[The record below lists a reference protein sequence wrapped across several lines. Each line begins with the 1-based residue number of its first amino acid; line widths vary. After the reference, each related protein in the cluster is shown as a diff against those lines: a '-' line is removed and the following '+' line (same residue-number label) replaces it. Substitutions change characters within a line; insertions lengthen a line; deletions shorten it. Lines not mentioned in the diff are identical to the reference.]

1 MDSESDDNEST
12 LDVEE
17 ANGTKG
23 SVEEELDELNKEQD
37 MDMDELLTSVCFFYL
52 FTHLW
57 SGKIPSFAF
66 FLSFYLYFVP
76 PN

>member
-23 SVEEELDELNKEQD
+23 SVEEELDELSKEQD
-37 MDMDELLTSVCFFYL
+37 MDMDQLLTSV
-52 FTHLW
+52 
-57 SGKIPSFAF
+57 
-66 FLSFYLYFVP
+66 
-76 PN
+76 